1 MNGQTRLPHDIGA
14 IHFVGIG
21 GIGMSGIA
29 EVLLNH
35 GFTVQGSDAKASPIT
50 ERLAAKGAMVFVG
63 QKAEIVPEA
72 DPSKTATGRVMRIA
86 ATFGA
91 RKLKSDTANEASDER
106 VVEVA
111 VSVDDASF
119 LIGQRVLVKFRKS

>member
-35 GFTVQGSDAKASPIT
+35 GFTVQGSDLKASPIT
-50 ERLAAKGAMVFVG
+50 ERLEEKGARVFIG
-63 QKAEIVPEA
+63 QKAENLEGRGGGGDLLGDQARAI
-72 DPSKTATGRVMRIA
+72 PSSTRRGRR
-86 ATFGA
+86 TCRWCGG
-91 RKLKSDTANEASDER
+91 RRCWPS
-106 VVEVA
+106 
-111 VSVDDASF
+111 
-119 LIGQRVLVKFRKS
+119 